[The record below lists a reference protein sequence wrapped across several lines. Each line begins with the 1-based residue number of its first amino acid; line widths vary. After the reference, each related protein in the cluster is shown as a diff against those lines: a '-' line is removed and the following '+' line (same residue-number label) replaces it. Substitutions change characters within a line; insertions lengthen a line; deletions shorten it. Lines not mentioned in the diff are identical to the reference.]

1 MLLLASIN
9 FLVGALFGVR
19 YRVMILLP
27 LTAIAIPEAILIQ
40 VQAEAWISTLWK
52 TLVLLACVEIG
63 YLAGTLLGAFF
74 PASGRDFW
82 NEKVQKEGKTSLHD
96 FCSRSVVSIRD
107 LISFF

>member
-27 LTAIAIPEAILIQ
+27 LTAIVVPEAILIH
-40 VQAEAWISTLWK
+40 VQAETWISTLWK

-63 YLAGTLLGAFF
+63 YLAGTVLGALF
-74 PASGRDFW
+74 PASVREFW
-82 NEKVQKEGKTSLHD
+82 NEKVQKQGNTSLHD
-96 FCSRSVVSIRD
+96 LCPVSVVSFRD
-107 LISFF
+107 LIRFF